1 LGEESSAEGDGLRE
15 PFAKFVKAKLG
26 ADVLLITVGLPAS
39 WKTETS
45 EEISKIKGYPI
56 VRTDLIRKEVLKG
69 EDIFDEKVAS
79 NMDKRLL
86 VYDETFRQAE
96 ELLKQGKGAIIDA
109 TFITQALRRRAA
121 ALAARCGRTFVILQT
136 QCPREVSL
144 ARIQRRTKENYESN
158 AITEQA
164 YVNNEK
170 KFEKVAL
177 DDLKR
182 LNPNLD
188 IVHVLVDT
196 QYDAPEDWYVIGVE
210 KR

>member
-1 LGEESSAEGDGLRE
+1 LRE
-15 PFAKFVKAKLG
+15 PFAKFVRTKLG
-26 ADVLLITVGLPAS
+26 PDVLLITCGLPAS

-45 EEISKIKGYPI
+45 EEISKIKGYPM

-96 ELLKQGKGAIIDA
+96 ELLKQGKGVIIDA
-109 TFITQALRRRAA
+109 TFITQSLRRRAA

-170 KFEKVAL
+170 KFEKVDL

-182 LNPNLD
+182 LNPSID

>member
-1 LGEESSAEGDGLRE
+1 MKE
-15 PFAKFVKAKLG
+15 PFAKFVRAKLG
-26 ADVLLITVGLPAS
+26 PDVLLITCGLPAS
-39 WKTETS
+39 WKTESS
-45 EEISKIKGYPI
+45 EEISKIKGYPM

-96 ELLKQGKGAIIDA
+96 GLLKQGKGVIIDA
-109 TFITQALRRRAA
+109 TFITQSLRRRAA

-170 KFEKVAL
+170 KFEKVDL

-196 QYDAPEDWYVIGVE
+196 QYDAPGDWYVIGVE

>member
-1 LGEESSAEGDGLRE
+1 LKE

-26 ADVLLITVGLPAS
+26 PDILLITVGLPAS

-45 EEISKIKGYPI
+45 EEIAKIKGYTI

-79 NMDKRLL
+79 NMDKRML

-96 ELLKQGKGAIIDA
+96 DLLKKGKGAIIDA
-109 TFITQALRRRAA
+109 TFITQSLRRRAA
-121 ALAARCGRTFVILQT
+121 ALAAKYKRTFVILQT

-144 ARIQRRTKENYESN
+144 ARIARRSREKYESN

-164 YVNNEK
+164 YINNEK
-170 KFEKVAL
+170 KFEKVDL
-177 DDLKR
+177 DDLKQLD
-182 LNPNLD
+182 LNLNIIHL
-188 IVHVLVDT
+188 IVDT
-196 QYDAPEDWYVIGVE
+196 QYDPPKDWYIIGME
-210 KR
+210 KK

>member
-1 LGEESSAEGDGLRE
+1 MRE
-15 PFAKFVKAKLG
+15 PFAKFVRTKLG
-26 ADVLLITVGLPAS
+26 PDVLLITCGLPAS

-45 EEISKIKGYPI
+45 EEISKIKGYPM

-96 ELLKQGKGAIIDA
+96 ELLKQGKGVIIDA
-109 TFITQALRRRAA
+109 TFITQSLRRRAA

-170 KFEKVAL
+170 KFEKVDL

-182 LNPNLD
+182 LNPSID